1 MAEIGSPIAGGI
13 RAVRNTVSSSVF
25 STTPSNRNNLN
36 TSVITPL
43 LVQNS
48 QGLKGVSNDI
58 GSLNQ
63 QVSALRNSLNA
74 VKQNLEL
81 EASLTRQRE
90 SAAAAREEKLIALK
104 LREGKESGFERKIQN
119 ALMAPVAKI
128 GNQARGV
135 LGRVGNIF
143 KVLFFGWLG
152 KSAIDAYQAISLRN
166 IEKLKQIGID
176 VGKTLLTIGG
186 LYLGSRLALRGTV
199 GILARLAT
207 RSTKYTKGFGIWQ
220 PFKDIRTLIG
230 IAANSLAAFAPLFW
244 FGKNKG
250 EGDKNWIQRK
260 WSDLTGGN
268 KDKEGEGGWSVD
280 EITGEE
286 VFVPSGEE
294 APGNSG
300 DKWEKYSIQSMWKNL
315 WGGNKKSDTKTENQ
329 STSIKP
335 KNQGLF
341 GGLFARKPKPQQFDP
356 YKEYNQ
362 GEFVSV
368 RGQVSK
374 IDEMGI
380 PQPVDKSE
388 FYNAQKEDTSENIS
402 ASSKNKDI
410 SAIKRDPNTSSN
422 LAALPQEEPVVVPVP
437 QESGSGTTKKPSGG
451 IFPGGGQSIPTIRPT
466 DFNNNYVYHAYQQ
479 FNLSPVV

>member
-63 QVSALRNSLNA
+63 QVSALRSSLNA
-74 VKQNLEL
+74 VKQNLEV

-90 SAAAAREEKLIALK
+90 AAASAREEKLIALK

-119 ALMAPVAKI
+119 ALMSPVAKI

-152 KSAIDAYQAISLRN
+152 KNAIDAYQAISLRN

-207 RSTKYTKGFGIWQ
+207 RSSQYTKGFGMWK

-260 WSDLTGGN
+260 WSDVTGGN
-268 KDKEGEGGWSVD
+268 KNEED
-280 EITGEE
+280 EDGSTSDIDGTNQNNADGLEE
-286 VFVPSGEE
+286 
-294 APGNSG
+294 NG
-300 DKWEKYSIQSMWKNL
+300 DKWEKYSIRSMWKNL
-315 WGGNKKSDTKTENQ
+315 WGGKKSDTNTKTENQ
-329 STSIKP
+329 STGIKP

-341 GGLFARKPKPQQFDP
+341 GGLFARKPKPQKYDP

-374 IDEMGI
+374 IDEMGM
-380 PQPVDKSE
+380 PQPVDRSE
-388 FYNAQKEDTSENIS
+388 FLSAQKEDTSENIS

-410 SAIKRDPNTSSN
+410 SAIKRDPNTSNN

-437 QESGSGTTKKPSGG
+437 QESGSGTAKQPSGG
-451 IFPGGGQSIPTIRPT
+451 IFPGGGQSIPKIRPT

>member
-63 QVSALRNSLNA
+63 QVSALRSSLNA
-74 VKQNLEL
+74 VKQNLEV

-90 SAAAAREEKLIALK
+90 AASSAREEKLIALK

-135 LGRVGNIF
+135 LGRVGNVF

-207 RSTKYTKGFGIWQ
+207 RSTRYTKGFGIWQ

-230 IAANSLAAFAPLFW
+230 IAANSLAAFAPLF
-244 FGKNKG
+244 FMGKNNAG

-260 WSDLTGGN
+260 WSDVTGGN
-268 KDKEGEGGWSVD
+268 KD
-280 EITGEE
+280 EE
-286 VFVPSGEE
+286 DGDLDIDGINQI
-294 APGNSG
+294 ADPGNLEEKS
-300 DKWEKYSIQSMWKNL
+300 DNLEKYSIRSMWKNL
-315 WGGNKKSDTKTENQ
+315 WGGKKSDTKTENQ

-335 KNQGLF
+335 KNKGLF
-341 GGLFARKPKPQQFDP
+341 GGLFARKPKPQKFDP
-356 YKEYNQ
+356 YKEYDQ

-374 IDEMGI
+374 IDEMGL

-402 ASSKNKDI
+402 ASSNNKDI
-410 SAIKRDPNTSSN
+410 SAIKRDPDTSSN

-437 QESGSGTTKKPSGG
+437 QESGSGTTKQPSGG

-466 DFNNNYVYHAYQQ
+466 DFSNNYVYHAYQQ

>member
-63 QVSALRNSLNA
+63 QVSALRSSLNA
-74 VKQNLEL
+74 VKQNLEV

-90 SAAAAREEKLIALK
+90 AAASAREEKLIALK

-135 LGRVGNIF
+135 LGRVGNVF

-207 RSTKYTKGFGIWQ
+207 RSTRYTKGFGMWK

-260 WSDLTGGN
+260 WSDVTGGN
-268 KDKEGEGGWSVD
+268 KDEED
-280 EITGEE
+280 EDGPTSDIDGTNQNNADGLEE
-286 VFVPSGEE
+286 K
-294 APGNSG
+294 G
-300 DKWEKYSIQSMWKNL
+300 DNLEKYSIRSMWKNL
-315 WGGNKKSDTKTENQ
+315 WGGKKSDTKTENQ

-341 GGLFARKPKPQQFDP
+341 GGLFAKKPKPQKFDP

-374 IDEMGI
+374 IDEMGM

-402 ASSKNKDI
+402 ASSNNKDI
-410 SAIKRDPNTSSN
+410 SAIKRDPDTSSN

-437 QESGSGTTKKPSGG
+437 QESGSGTTKQPSGG
-451 IFPGGGQSIPTIRPT
+451 IFPGGGQSIPKIRPT

>member
-43 LVQNS
+43 LIQNS

-230 IAANSLAAFAPLFW
+230 IAANSLAAFAPLF
-244 FGKNKG
+244 FMGKNNAG

-260 WSDLTGGN
+260 WSDVTGGN
-268 KDKEGEGGWSVD
+268 KD
-280 EITGEE
+280 EE
-286 VFVPSGEE
+286 DGDLDIDGINQI
-294 APGNSG
+294 ADPGNLEEKS
-300 DKWEKYSIQSMWKNL
+300 DNSEKYSIRSMWKNL
-315 WGGNKKSDTKTENQ
+315 WGGKKSDTKTENQ

-335 KNQGLF
+335 KNKGLF
-341 GGLFARKPKPQQFDP
+341 GGLFARKPKPQKFDP
-356 YKEYNQ
+356 YKEYDQ

-388 FYNAQKEDTSENIS
+388 FYNAQKEDTTSENIS